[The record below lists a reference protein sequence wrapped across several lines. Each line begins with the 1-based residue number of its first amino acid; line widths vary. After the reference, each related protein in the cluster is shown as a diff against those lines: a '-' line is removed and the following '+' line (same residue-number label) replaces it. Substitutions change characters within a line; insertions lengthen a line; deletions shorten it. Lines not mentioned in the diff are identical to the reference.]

1 MSLLPRFLYFE
12 SCSPL
17 FTLCSR
23 FSNDETVN
31 SPSLLNLDTSCA
43 RSDSTDRTSVLSHA
57 VPHPP
62 TLPLNTSTFS
72 RISEEMD
79 FSTSTTCTRGSTLLD
94 RPSDLRMAF
103 PGKELRVGRE
113 NRKRWERVRWERREG
128 VGETAEVH
136 VVEFSIEFVEYLLFD
151 TVH

>member
-1 MSLLPRFLYFE
+1 
-12 SCSPL
+12 
-17 FTLCSR
+17 
-23 FSNDETVN
+23 
-31 SPSLLNLDTSCA
+31 
-43 RSDSTDRTSVLSHA
+43 
-57 VPHPP
+57 
-62 TLPLNTSTFS
+62 
-72 RISEEMD
+72 MD